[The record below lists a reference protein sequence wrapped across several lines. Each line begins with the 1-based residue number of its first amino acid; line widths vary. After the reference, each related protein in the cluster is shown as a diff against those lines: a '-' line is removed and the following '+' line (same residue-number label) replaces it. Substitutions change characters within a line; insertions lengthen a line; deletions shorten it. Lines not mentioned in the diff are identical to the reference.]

1 MIKFNPEK
9 PIKLMQRTL
18 TLFILM
24 ISSTISLA
32 QINKM
37 PAYPLI
43 THDPYFSI
51 WSFTDKLPASTTKH
65 WTGTDQSLIGLIN
78 VDGTYYS
85 FLGEMNYPAEAI
97 AAVGEDNPVAC
108 NYTETE
114 PSADWMQPSFNAS
127 GWKTGKLPFGDGWN
141 NDAATSW
148 KTKNIWVRREFDL
161 NEINIQELLLKLR
174 NDEDVDIYLNGTKI
188 YACTNCY
195 LTRVKP
201 IKLDSQVK
209 NLLVKGKNIL
219 AMHCLNS
226 VGYAWLDAGL
236 YNQKSVKKIAQAN
249 QTNVTVTATK
259 TTYEFACGKVNLK
272 VDFLSPLIASELNL
286 LSRPLSYITFS
297 TKSTDGK
304 NHPSSIVFGV
314 STAIAKDVVSQKEAT
329 SKGSFK
335 NIQFLKT
342 GVKDA
347 IILGK
352 KGDDLRIDW
361 GHAYLAS
368 KINVGNL
375 SVKTEGELIADVL
388 QLPNSAIKLPNT
400 EIFMT
405 ANIPLQTGVK
415 ESQQTLMLAYDD
427 VYAIQYFG
435 ENLEAW
441 WKKIYGTAENLL
453 NVAATEEQAVK
464 ATCNRFDQQLY
475 TDAMHAGG
483 VEYAGICVAAYRQS
497 LAAHKLV
504 RGKNDEVLFPQKEN
518 FSNGSIWTV
527 DVTYPS
533 APLSLIYNANL
544 LKGMVA
550 PIIYYSESGKWTK
563 PFPSHDIGTYP
574 IANGQTYPEDMP
586 VEEAGNMIL
595 LTAAICKAEKNTGFA
610 KEHWAT
616 LTRWVEFLVQDGF
629 DPANQL
635 CTDDFAGH
643 LSRNANLSLKAI
655 TGIAAYAQMAKLLG
669 DVNAAIKYHT
679 IAKSY
684 AVKWQELANAGDHF
698 ALTFDNKN
706 TWSQKYNMVWDKLL
720 NLQLFPKAV
729 YDKEINYYLTKQHTY
744 GLPLDSRKT
753 YTKSDWIVWTAT
765 MANSPEA
772 FQQLIHPVY
781 LFMQQTPTRVPMS
794 DWHETLDGKQIGFQ
808 ARSVVGGYFMKMLYN
823 QWNKPARK

>member
-1 MIKFNPEK
+1 
-9 PIKLMQRTL
+9 MQRTL

-24 ISSTISLA
+24 ISSTISIA

-51 WSFTDKLPASTTKH
+51 WSFTDKLHASTTKH
-65 WTGTDQSLIGLIN
+65 WTGSDQSLIGLIN

-85 FLGEMNYPAEAI
+85 FLGEMNYPAAAI

-114 PSADWMQPSFNAS
+114 PSADWMQPSFNAA
-127 GWKTGKLPFGDGWN
+127 GWKAGKLPFGDGWN

-161 NEINIQELLLKLR
+161 NEINIEELLLKLR

-249 QTNVTVTATK
+249 QKNVTVTATK
-259 TTYEFACGKVNLK
+259 TTYEFSCGKVNLK

-368 KINVGNL
+368 KTNVANL
-375 SVKTEGELIADVL
+375 SVKTEGEIIADVL
-388 QLPNSAIKLPNT
+388 QLPNPAVKLPNT
-400 EIFMT
+400 ETFMT
-405 ANIPLQTGVK
+405 ANISLQTGLK
-415 ESQQTLMLAYDD
+415 ENQQTLMLAYDD
-427 VYAIQYFG
+427 IYSIQYFG

-453 NVAATEEQAVK
+453 NVAATEEQSVK

-475 TDAMHAGG
+475 KDANHAGG
-483 VEYAGICVAAYRQS
+483 VEYASICVAAYRQS

-504 RGKNDEVLFPQKEN
+504 RG
-518 FSNGSIWTV
+518 
-527 DVTYPS
+527 
-533 APLSLIYNANL
+533 
-544 LKGMVA
+544 
-550 PIIYYSESGKWTK
+550 
-563 PFPSHDIGTYP
+563 
-574 IANGQTYPEDMP
+574 
-586 VEEAGNMIL
+586 
-595 LTAAICKAEKNTGFA
+595 
-610 KEHWAT
+610 
-616 LTRWVEFLVQDGF
+616 
-629 DPANQL
+629 
-635 CTDDFAGH
+635 
-643 LSRNANLSLKAI
+643 
-655 TGIAAYAQMAKLLG
+655 
-669 DVNAAIKYHT
+669 
-679 IAKSY
+679 
-684 AVKWQELANAGDHF
+684 
-698 ALTFDNKN
+698 
-706 TWSQKYNMVWDKLL
+706 
-720 NLQLFPKAV
+720 
-729 YDKEINYYLTKQHTY
+729 
-744 GLPLDSRKT
+744 
-753 YTKSDWIVWTAT
+753 
-765 MANSPEA
+765 
-772 FQQLIHPVY
+772 
-781 LFMQQTPTRVPMS
+781 
-794 DWHETLDGKQIGFQ
+794 
-808 ARSVVGGYFMKMLYN
+808 
-823 QWNKPARK
+823 